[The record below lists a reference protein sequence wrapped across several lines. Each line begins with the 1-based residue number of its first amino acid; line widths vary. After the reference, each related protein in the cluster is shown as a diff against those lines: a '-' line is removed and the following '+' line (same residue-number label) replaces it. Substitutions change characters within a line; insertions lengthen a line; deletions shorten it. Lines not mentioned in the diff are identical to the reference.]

1 MYDFRKQN
9 LMDPIKKYWHYC
21 LVYVMCACIL
31 TQILVVGSN
40 MIARATDT
48 LFSGEEI
55 LLHNFI
61 YPFLFLMMLG
71 GVTAFLASYVKNTF
85 SINVQTDIRN
95 MLITKLVRIQNNY
108 FDTESIGALIN
119 KLQSDMYQI
128 EDLFSVVIPELLV
141 VIITIA
147 VICIYIAKQSI
158 QLLLVT
164 IICYPALL
172 WIANK
177 MMKAIGKVAA
187 ARRQLYDNLESVSYD
202 AIQGILIGKS
212 FNLYETQ
219 RQRIFKTI
227 DDIVENEV
235 YRTKIQAA
243 GFVMEHIIR
252 WIPKLV
258 CYLFCLYEISRGRL
272 SLGLMLAYVMLL
284 DRIAKSLG
292 DISSYIATVREYMV
306 SAKRLQKILD
316 QQEECSGT
324 GCFSLEGDTVIELED
339 VCFGYVENQEILTGV
354 NLKIQKGS
362 NVAFVGSSGGGKST
376 LIKLLCGFY
385 HPQKGSYRFY
395 GHDFKEWNLTDLRNN
410 ISLVSQNVFLFP
422 GTIAENVSFGKAGA
436 SKEEI
441 VDACKKANAHDF
453 IMHLPKGYDTE
464 IGERGDKLSGGQKQR
479 LSIAR
484 AFLKDAPVLLLDEP
498 TSALDTKTEQGVLEA
513 MKDVMRNRTVI
524 TIAHRI
530 STIVDAD
537 EIYLFENG
545 KVIKKG
551 EEESG
556 F

>member
-1 MYDFRKQN
+1 MYDFKKQN
-9 LMDPIKKYWHYC
+9 LMDPIRKYWYYC
-21 LVYVMCACIL
+21 LAYVICACIL

-55 LLHNFI
+55 FLRNFI
-61 YPFLFLMMLG
+61 YPFLLLMILG
-71 GVTAFLASYVKNTF
+71 GVVAFLASYVKNTF

-108 FDTESIGALIN
+108 FDTESIGALMN
-119 KLQSDMYQI
+119 KLQSDMYQM
-128 EDLFSVVIPELLV
+128 ENLFSVVIPELLV

-164 IICYPALL
+164 IICYPVLL

-177 MMKAIGKVAA
+177 MMKSIGKVAA

-227 DDIVENEV
+227 DKIVENEV

-243 GFVMEHIIR
+243 GFVMAHIIR

-272 SLGLMLAYVMLL
+272 SLGIMLAYVMLL
-284 DRIAKSLG
+284 DRIAGPLG

-306 SAKRLQKILD
+306 SAKRLQKVLD

-324 GCFSLEGDTVIELED
+324 GCFRLEGDTVIELED
-339 VCFGYVENQEILTGV
+339 LCFGYVENQEILTGV
-354 NLKIQKGS
+354 NLKIKKGS
-362 NVAFVGSSGGGKST
+362 KVAFVGSSGGGKST

-395 GHDFKEWNLTDLRNN
+395 GHDFKEWNLTELRNN

-441 VDACKKANAHDF
+441 IDACKKANAHDF

-498 TSALDTKTEQGVLEA
+498 TSALDMKTEQGVLEA
-513 MKDVMRNRTVI
+513 IKDIAKNRTVI
-524 TIAHRI
+524 TIAHRV